1 MDSTF
6 EGLPEPMSGQSAD
19 FLGVSASELEG
30 ARKRREETQEG
41 TSTEGE
47 REVHKVKFIGNYSA
61 AIVEEP
67 TYDNGVFECGGDARI
82 FALSDISC
90 LTAHKTGDYRV
101 TLRGGEVF
109 YVSKEDFEKLVSNTF
124 GFNFR
129 VDAPWN

>member
-30 ARKRREETQEG
+30 ARERREEQTEG
-41 TSTEGE
+41 TEKHMH
-47 REVHKVKFIGNYSA
+47 EVRFVNNYNA
-61 AIVEEP
+61 AIVEGP
-67 TYDNGVFECGGDARI
+67 TYDNGVFECGGDVRV

-90 LTAHKTGDYRV
+90 FTAMESGDYRV

>member
-30 ARKRREETQEG
+30 ARKRREEGPERHMHEVRFVNNYNTAIIEAIGEG
-41 TSTEGE
+41 V
-47 REVHKVKFIGNYSA
+47 RV
-61 AIVEEP
+61 
-67 TYDNGVFECGGDARI
+67 

-90 LTAHKTGDYRV
+90 LTAMGSGDYRV
-101 TLRGGEVF
+101 KLKDGDVF
-109 YVSKEDFEKLVSNTF
+109 YVTKEDFEKLVSNTF
-124 GFNFR
+124 GFSFR

>member
-1 MDSTF
+1 
-6 EGLPEPMSGQSAD
+6 MSGQRGD

-30 ARKRREETQEG
+30 ARKRREESPEG
-41 TSTEGE
+41 TEKHMH
-47 REVHKVKFIGNYSA
+47 EVRFVNSYNA

-67 TYDNGVFECGGDARI
+67 TYDNGVFECGGDVRV

-90 LTAHKTGDYRV
+90 FTAMESGDYRV

-109 YVSKEDFEKLVSNTF
+109 YVTKEDFEKLVSNTF

-129 VDAPWN
+129 VDAPWS

>member
-30 ARKRREETQEG
+30 ARKRREEQ
-41 TSTEGE
+41 TEE
-47 REVHKVKFIGNYSA
+47 TEKHMHKVRFIDNYSA
-61 AIVEEP
+61 AIVEESE
-67 TYDNGVFECGGDARI
+67 YDNGVFEVGGDVRI

-90 LTAHKTGDYRV
+90 LTAMESGDYRV

-109 YVSKEDFEKLVSNTF
+109 YVTKEDFEKLVSNTF

-129 VDAPWN
+129 VDAPWS

>member
-6 EGLPEPMSGQSAD
+6 DGLPEPMSGQRGD

-30 ARKRREETQEG
+30 ARKRREESPEG
-41 TSTEGE
+41 TEKHMH
-47 REVHKVKFIGNYSA
+47 EVRFVNSYNA

-67 TYDNGVFECGGDARI
+67 TYDNGVFECGGDVRV

-90 LTAHKTGDYRV
+90 FTAHESGDYRV

>member
-30 ARKRREETQEG
+30 ARKRREESPEE
-41 TSTEGE
+41 TE
-47 REVHKVKFIGNYSA
+47 RHMHKVKFIDNYSA

-67 TYDNGVFECGGDARI
+67 TYDNGVFECGGDVRI

-90 LTAHKTGDYRV
+90 LTAHETGDYRV

-109 YVSKEDFEKLVSNTF
+109 YVTKEDFEKLVSNTF